1 MHATT
6 QTEPPTR
13 NYEEEIAA
21 QIAITEK
28 TKKHHEEDMAQLGK
42 LREQVAKREAKLKRL
57 LEERIAKLQATE
69 KEVANIQ
76 AANTMAIER
85 LAKEE
90 ETRE

>member
-1 MHATT
+1 MQSTT

-13 NYEEEIAA
+13 NYEEEIVA
-21 QIAITEK
+21 QIAIAEQ
-28 TKKHHEEDMAQLGK
+28 TKKHHEEDMAELDK
-42 LREQVAKREAKLKRL
+42 LWENAAKCQAELQRL
-57 LEERIAKLQATE
+57 LDEHTAKLQATE